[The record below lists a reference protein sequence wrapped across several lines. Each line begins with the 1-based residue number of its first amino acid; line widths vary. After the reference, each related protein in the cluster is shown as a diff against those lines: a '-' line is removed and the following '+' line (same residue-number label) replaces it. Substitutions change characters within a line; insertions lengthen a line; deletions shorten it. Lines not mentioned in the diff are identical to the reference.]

1 MWIESNCAESVVFLK
16 GALVTTVKVL
26 FSVLQYESLAFGQ
39 KGQECSAVEIS
50 TPCMDIKVSLL
61 LKTIIGYYTALTYE
75 DGWELCFIDGVLAH
89 ISVLN
94 VSPPLDNWHKCEHL
108 KTYTLCFVTWICQN
122 YIFNSIWIKI
132 SQYLRMVCVYCI
144 HVK

>member
-1 MWIESNCAESVVFLK
+1 MNWIKLCRVCCISEGGTHDYGQSFVFRFTIWITCIWTK
-16 GALVTTVKVL
+16 GT
-26 FSVLQYESLAFGQ
+26 
-39 KGQECSAVEIS
+39 ECSAVQIS

-61 LKTIIGYYTALTYE
+61 LKTIIGYYIALTYE